1 LIELMVL
8 AVPGCPNLPLLEQR
22 LAGALA
28 GRPAVMVRRLI
39 ADADEAARC
48 GMCGSPTLLVNGQ
61 DPFAVPGAGPAMA
74 CRMYEGEGGRLE
86 GAPTVAALRQ
96 ALEQVGL
103 RAGRRART
111 PARPTATRRA
121 GCGGLAPAEGGL
133 RAVQQEVLRWFAAT
147 GRPPA
152 ASALAGT
159 AGWYGTTA
167 RAVLARLHA
176 GDFVRL
182 SASGEI
188 RAAYPFSVLP
198 TPHVV
203 DIGAGPRTHAM
214 CAIDALGI
222 AAMLG
227 TDVTITSTDPDTG
240 ETVTVTVHA
249 DGQTA
254 RWQPQTTVVYSG
266 QRTPSGPGNFPA
278 AAGAIPPAEDVR
290 CGYINFFTAWAGAA
304 AWASAHSEITG
315 QILSRPAALRLAT
328 RTFGHLLADAETDA

>member
-1 LIELMVL
+1 
-8 AVPGCPNLPLLEQR
+8 
-22 LAGALA
+22 
-28 GRPAVMVRRLI
+28 MVRRLI

-61 DPFAVPGAGPAMA
+61 DPFAVPTAGPAMA
-74 CRMYEGEGGRLE
+74 CRMYEGEDGRLE
-86 GAPTVAALRQ
+86 GAPTVAALRE
-96 ALEQVGL
+96 ALEQAGL

-111 PARPTATRRA
+111 AARPATMGRA
-121 GCGGLAPAEGGL
+121 GRGRLAPAEGGL

-159 AGWYGTTA
+159 AAWYGTTA
-167 RAVLARLHA
+167 QAVLARLHA
-176 GDFVRL
+176 GDFLRL
-182 SASGEI
+182 NASGEI
-188 RAAYPFSVLP
+188 RAAYPFSALP

-203 DIGAGPRTHAM
+203 DIGGGPRTHAM

-227 TDVTITSTDPDTG
+227 TGMTITSADPDTG
-240 ETVTVTVHA
+240 EPVAVTVHA
-249 DGQTA
+249 GGKTAQWRPQTA
-254 RWQPQTTVVYSG
+254 VVYSG
-266 QRTPSGPGNFPA
+266 QRTPSGPANFPA
-278 AAGAIPPAEDVR
+278 AACAVSPAEEVCCR
-290 CGYINFFTAWAGAA
+290 YINFFTAWAGAA

-328 RTFGHLLADAETDA
+328 GTFGHLLADGDS